1 MASSSENPPAASLTR
16 EGEVLTIAMSGPWS
30 LTDRRTPAWHAPV
43 EARGA
48 RRIVIEDR
56 GLGRWDSSAALY
68 VMEAGL
74 WCERKGCEF
83 DLRSIPD
90 ELRQLAL
97 QAHMAAHARRSR
109 RPERKPALARVGA
122 YARDSVVAARAAA
135 TFVGDCALGLLRA
148 ARLPRT
154 LRIQDL
160 LLHIQQAGPE
170 GLPIIGLV
178 AFLVGTII
186 AFQSALQLQRFGA
199 EILVVDLVDLSVT
212 REMGAMMVAVVLSGR
227 TAAAYAAE
235 LGSMAAGE
243 QIDALET
250 AGVSPV
256 DFLVVPRLL
265 ALVFVTPLLTLYA
278 DMLAVLG
285 GSAVALG
292 MFKIPPI
299 AFYYA
304 SKEALQWRD
313 IRMGL
318 TKSVVFGL
326 IVGVCGCLRGVNAQ
340 RDTAGVGR
348 AATSAVVTSILW
360 IVVADALFGRFFALV
375 TR

>member
-1 MASSSENPPAASLTR
+1 MASSSESSPAASLTR
-16 EGEVLTIAMSGPWS
+16 EGEVLTISLSGPWS

-48 RRIVIEDR
+48 RRVVLADR
-56 GLGRWDSSAALY
+56 GLSRWDSSAALY

-74 WCERKGCEF
+74 WCERKGCHL
-83 DLRSIPD
+83 DLESIPG
-90 ELRQLAL
+90 ELRELAL
-97 QAHMAAHARRSR
+97 QAHMAARARRAHPAP
-109 RPERKPALARVGA
+109 RPSALARVGL
-122 YARDSVVAARAAA
+122 YAEDSVGAGRAAA
-135 TFVGDCALGLLRA
+135 AFVGDCALGLARA
-148 ARLPRT
+148 VRMPKT
-154 LRIQDL
+154 LRVQDW
-160 LLHIQQAGPE
+160 LLHVQQAGPE

-178 AFLVGTII
+178 TFLIGTII

-212 REMGAMMVAVVLSGR
+212 REMGAMMVAVVLAGR

-243 QIDALET
+243 ELDALET

-278 DMLAVLG
+278 DMLAILG

-292 MFKIPPI
+292 MFKIPPV

-304 SKEALQWRD
+304 SKEALQWQD
-313 IRMGL
+313 IRLGL
-318 TKSVVFGL
+318 LKSVVFGL
-326 IVGVCGCLRGVNAQ
+326 IVGVCGCLRGINAR

-348 AATSAVVTSILW
+348 AVTSAVVTSILW

-375 TR
+375 SP